1 MRASFVRLKIV
12 RLRAVTPQYIY
23 DHAQTRTKDTKQQTI
38 NINSVNSVNGVNDAR
53 AVTHRNIFSFFE
65 VVADISHRIAVN
77 LLVQLVAA
85 SSISR
90 ESDRTAR
97 IISLFT
103 VAVFFV
109 FLQNTAETSAPLVER
124 VTMHAHRH

>member
-1 MRASFVRLKIV
+1 LY
-12 RLRAVTPQYIY
+12 AVGAGTPQYIY
-23 DHAQTRTKDTKQQTI
+23 EYAQTKDANEKPQRPAE
-38 NINSVNSVNGVNDAR
+38 NANDAR

-124 VTMHAHRH
+124 VSMHTHRH